1 MKIGTNEVQATLSGE
16 GLDLVNDL
24 LSKVAPNA
32 KKLIEKEFEQI
43 YQNAYNNWPV
53 RKIEKPKTETGII
66 RQVARQMVKDRR
78 DWSFKQALAVAY
90 DLKSRNRLIVGEIE
104 RDKSKMSKEKLYV
117 GIKLNDKSEIEFVVG
132 NTAPY
137 AWAIKIGADSDSS
150 LPLGARVSN
159 EYLWKPAKKQADK
172 IADAIGN
179 DLKKLL

>member
-1 MKIGTNEVQATLSGE
+1 MKVGKGNVSAILSGD
-16 GLDLVNDL
+16 GLDMVNDL

-53 RKIEKPKTETGII
+53 RKPSKRTETGII
-66 RQVARQMVKDRR
+66 RQVARQMQKDRK
-78 DWSFKQALAVAY
+78 DWTFKQAMAVAY
-90 DLKSRNRLIVGEIE
+90 DLKDKNKLIVGEVKPE
-104 RDKSKMSKEKLYV
+104 KSGNSKEKLYV

-132 NTAPY
+132 NTAVY
-137 AWAIKIGADSDSS
+137 AWAIRIGVDSDSS

-172 IADAIGN
+172 IAEALGN